1 MPDLLS
7 RLAALPRK
15 IRVGVIGIGNIGRG
29 IVYQVD
35 ATPGMECVAVA
46 DIRPDRAA
54 TWAAR
59 LGLNYQVVDTS
70 AELQD
75 TLRRGVLAVCA
86 DGLLIAGCEEI
97 DVLVDASSS
106 IGGGARFALA
116 AIAAHKHVVMMNSES
131 DLIFGPYLLQQA
143 KESGVV
149 YTSADG
155 DQHTVLKR
163 LMNDTELWGFKTVL
177 AGNMKGFQDR
187 YADPTKIIPEA
198 AKRFMDARM
207 CASYTDG
214 TKLGVEMAL
223 TANAIGGKVITPGMR
238 GPRMKDVYGVFEHFD
253 FEKVWDGDIPLVD
266 YVLGAQPSG
275 GVFVV
280 GFNDHPHQVET
291 LSWYPCYLGPG
302 PFYVFH
308 RPYHLGHIESVASI
322 AEAYLDGWA
331 VLQPTH
337 GFRTNVYAYAKRD
350 LRHGEELDGIGG
362 YAAYGLI
369 ENVSENQLRPGLPIC
384 LADHVSLKRDIRQDE
399 KIFWEDVTIS
409 PDEPAFRL
417 FELAQQASAAVRP
430 REAPSLA

>member
-29 IVYQVD
+29 VVYQVD
-35 ATPGMECVAVA
+35 ATPGMECVAIA
-46 DIRPDRAA
+46 DIRPERAA

-59 LGLNYQVVDTS
+59 LGRNYRVVDTPG
-70 AELQD
+70 ELQD
-75 TLRRGVLAVCA
+75 TLNGGVLAVCA
-86 DGLLIAGCEEI
+86 DGLLIAGCEDI

-106 IGGGARFALA
+106 ISGGAQFALA
-116 AIAAHKHVVMMNSES
+116 AIAAHKHVVMMNSEA

-143 KESGVV
+143 NEAGVV

-163 LMNDTELWGFKTVL
+163 LMNDTELWGFKTVM
-177 AGNMKGFQDR
+177 AGNMKGFLDR
-187 YADPTKIIPEA
+187 YSDPTKIIPEA

-214 TKLGVEMAL
+214 TKLGIEMAL
-223 TANAIGGKVITPGMR
+223 TANAIGGKVVASGML
-238 GPRMKDVYGVFEHFD
+238 GPRVADVYKVLELVD
-253 FEKVWDGDIPLVD
+253 FETIWDGATPLVD
-266 YVLGAQPSG
+266 YVLGAQPAG

-291 LSWYPCYLGPG
+291 LSWYPCHLGRG

-308 RPYHLGHIESVASI
+308 RPYHLGHIESVACI

-331 VLQPTH
+331 VMQPSH
-337 GFRTNVYAYAKRD
+337 GFMTNVYAYAKKD
-350 LRHGEELDGIGG
+350 LRQGVELDGIGG

-369 ENVSENQLRPGLPIC
+369 ENCSENQQRPGLPIC
-384 LADHVSLKRDIRQDE
+384 LADHVTVNRDIRQDE
-399 KIFWEDVTIS
+399 KIYWEDVTIT
-409 PDEPAFRL
+409 PGDPAFR
-417 FELAQQASAAVRP
+417 FFDLAQQASDAVRLT
-430 REAPSLA
+430 EALSLA

>member
-7 RLAALPRK
+7 RLAVLPRK

-35 ATPGMECVAVA
+35 ATPGMECIAIA
-46 DIRPDRAA
+46 DIRPERAA
-54 TWAAR
+54 AWAAR
-59 LGLNYQVVDTS
+59 LGRDFQVVDTR
-70 AELQD
+70 AEVLD
-75 TLRRGVLAVCA
+75 AVNRGVLAVCA

-106 IGGGARFALA
+106 ISGGAQFALA
-116 AIAAHKHVVMMNSES
+116 AIAANKHVVMMNSEA

-143 KESGVV
+143 QAAGVV

-163 LMNDTELWGFKTVL
+163 LMNDTELWGFKTVM
-177 AGNMKGFQDR
+177 AGNMKGFLDR
-187 YADPTKIIPEA
+187 YSDPTKIIPEA
-198 AKRFMDARM
+198 AKRFMDPRM
-207 CASYTDG
+207 CASFTDG
-214 TKLGVEMAL
+214 TKLGIEMAL
-223 TANAIGGKVITPGMR
+223 TANAIGGKVITPGMV
-238 GPRMKDVYGVFEHFD
+238 GPRVKDVYTVFEHVD
-253 FEKVWDGDIPLVD
+253 FESVWDTDTPLVD

-291 LSWYPCYLGPG
+291 LSWYPCHLGPG

-308 RPYHLGHIESVASI
+308 RPYHLGHIESVSCI

-337 GFRTNVYAYAKRD
+337 GFSTNVYAYAKKD
-350 LRHGEELDGIGG
+350 LRPGEEMDGIGG

-369 ENVSENQLRPGLPIC
+369 ENCSENQLRPGLPIC
-384 LADHVSLKRDIRQDE
+384 LANHVVVTRDIRRDD
-399 KIFWEDVTIS
+399 KIYWDDVTIP
-409 PDEPAFRL
+409 PDGPAFKY
-417 FELAQQASAAVRP
+417 FELAQKASDAVVLG
-430 REAPSLA
+430 EAMSLA